1 LSTVRL
7 LPVGAPVTAGLVMT
21 GRGGM
26 ILLLVLCLLVT
37 LLALRAVLLRT
48 RTAEEDPRR

>member
-1 LSTVRL
+1 MSTVRL
-7 LPVGAPVTAGLVMT
+7 LPVGAPVTAGLVMS

-26 ILLLVLCLLVT
+26 ILLLVLGLLLT

-48 RTAEEDPRR
+48 RTAEDSRR